1 MYEDIMDLLALAYS
15 DGYNDGEHSWGWS
28 FDRLDWS
35 RKIDEIIA
43 PYERRMK

>member
-35 RKIDEIIA
+35 AKIDGILLNTEK
-43 PYERRMK
+43 E